1 MKTKKEEKM
10 EMEDG
15 NQRCWETEGQA
26 SGGQILPGA
35 EWTGLNDPVKHL
47 PKSLFD
53 IKGQGDTCM
62 IT

>member
-1 MKTKKEEKM
+1 MKTKMEEKM
-10 EMEDG
+10 EMEEG
-15 NQRCWETEGQA
+15 NQIRWETGGQA

-35 EWTGLNDPVKHL
+35 EWTGLKDPVKHL